1 MWIIYLVG
9 ILIEYGF
16 DRLEGKNVDLTI
28 EMKLGTRPDNK
39 ILVTDFDLK
48 LDLDDIDLE
57 LECLFPKKGKCC
69 PRKYL
74 KSCNAILTK
83 VVLR

>member
-1 MWIIYLVG
+1 MHYV
-9 ILIEYGF
+9 F
-16 DRLEGKNVDLTI
+16 RLNAKNVDLTI
-28 EMKLGTRPDNK
+28 EMKLGTRKDK
-39 ILVTDFDLK
+39 IFVTDFDLR

-57 LECLFPKKGKCC
+57 LECLFPNENGKCC

-74 KSCNAILTK
+74 KSCNAILAK

>member
-1 MWIIYLVG
+1 MTLYA
-9 ILIEYGF
+9 F
-16 DRLEGKNVDLTI
+16 CSSFRLDAKNVDLTI
-28 EMKLGTRPDNK
+28 EMKLGTRAQDK
-39 ILVTDFDLK
+39 IFVTDFDLK

-57 LECLFPKKGKCC
+57 LECLFPNQNGKCC

-74 KSCNAILTK
+74 KSCNQTLAK